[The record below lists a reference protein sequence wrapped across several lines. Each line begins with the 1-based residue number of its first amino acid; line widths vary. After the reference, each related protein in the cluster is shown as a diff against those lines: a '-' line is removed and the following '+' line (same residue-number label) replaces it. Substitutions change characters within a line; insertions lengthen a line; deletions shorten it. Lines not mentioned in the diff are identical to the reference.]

1 MQVEPGTRV
10 LITGASRGIGEALAR
25 AFAARGCVLGLV
37 ARSEA
42 ELESLARSLPGE
54 GHAAL
59 PADVADP
66 GSISAAVERFGQV
79 DVLVANAGVAHYG
92 PFQEQEL
99 ELAERMTRVNWLGTL
114 YTVKAALPRML
125 DRARGQIVIVSSGAS
140 HRAFPFAAVYG
151 ATKAAQSGFAEA
163 LRQELSG
170 SGVSVTTVYPGEVQ
184 SHLHDHQPDR
194 LPDWNDREK
203 NAAPAEPLAQRVVAA
218 VERDARSV
226 HYPPAVAALRV
237 VQVISPRLADRVVR
251 AARGK
256 TAAPRL

>member
-25 AFAARGCVLGLV
+25 AFAARGATLGLV
-37 ARSEA
+37 ARSQG
-42 ELESLARSLPGE
+42 ELEALARSLPGE
-54 GHAAL
+54 DHVAL
-59 PADVADP
+59 PADVGDA
-66 GSISAAVERFGQV
+66 GSVAAAVERFGRV

-92 PFQEQEL
+92 PFHEQEL

-125 DRARGQIVIVSSGAS
+125 DRARGQIVIVSSGAG

-163 LRQELSG
+163 LRHELSG
-170 SGVSVTTVYPGEVQ
+170 SGVSVTTVYPGEIE
-184 SHLHDHQPDR
+184 SHLHDHQLER

-203 NAAPAEPLAQRVVAA
+203 NAAPPEPLAERVVAA

-226 HYPPAVAALRV
+226 HYPPAVAGLRV
-237 VQVISPRLADRVVR
+237 LQGISPRLADRVVR
-251 AARGK
+251 ATRGK